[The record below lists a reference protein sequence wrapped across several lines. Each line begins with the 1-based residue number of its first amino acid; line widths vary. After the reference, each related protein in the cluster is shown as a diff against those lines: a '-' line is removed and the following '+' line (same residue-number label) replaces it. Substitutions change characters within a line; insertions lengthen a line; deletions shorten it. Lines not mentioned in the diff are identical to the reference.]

1 VISEKYRCIFVHIPK
16 TAGQS
21 VENFFLR
28 LHGLSW
34 EERAPLLLRHNPDP
48 ARGPERLAHLT
59 AREYIDFGYV
69 RARDFRRCFSFSFVR
84 NPWARLV
91 SEYRYRERGQEHPR
105 TFKDFVFSAFSK
117 KSDYSDEYRH
127 LIPQSEFLCDRDGR
141 LMVDFIGYFE
151 TLQRDFDIVC
161 SRLGIPVSEL
171 PYINSSA
178 ADASRGGLPE
188 KSEAES
194 YVQYYDKELQQFVA
208 EFYAA
213 DIQRLGYRFD
223 G

>member
-1 VISEKYRCIFVHIPK
+1 
-16 TAGQS
+16 
-21 VENFFLR
+21 
-28 LHGLSW
+28 
-34 EERAPLLLRHNPDP
+34 
-48 ARGPERLAHLT
+48 
-59 AREYIDFGYV
+59 
-69 RARDFRRCFSFSFVR
+69 
-84 NPWARLV
+84 
-91 SEYRYRERGQEHPR
+91 
-105 TFKDFVFSAFSK
+105 
-117 KSDYSDEYRH
+117 
-127 LIPQSEFLCDRDGR
+127 
-141 LMVDFIGYFE
+141 MVDFIGYFE